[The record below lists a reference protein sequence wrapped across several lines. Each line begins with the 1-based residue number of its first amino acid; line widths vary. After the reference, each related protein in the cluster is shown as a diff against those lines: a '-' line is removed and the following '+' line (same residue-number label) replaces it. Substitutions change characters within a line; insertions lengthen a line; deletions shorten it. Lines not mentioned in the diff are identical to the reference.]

1 MFKPLSTLLVVTLF
15 LLFQTISI
23 AEENQDVN
31 TENVTEITEDET
43 VDAISETD
51 TETDTD
57 IETEIEN
64 KAETTEEPDTEK
76 EEISAAQ
83 READEAEAAE
93 LREVGEG
100 DEPVAE

>member
-15 LLFQTISI
+15 LLFQSISI

-51 TETDTD
+51 TD

-64 KAETTEEPDTEK
+64 KAETTEETDTEK